1 MAVKFLIAGTS
12 SYIIYSLL
20 LVIGIEFLKID
31 DILNNA
37 ISYAI
42 TFFYSF
48 FLAKNWVFKIE
59 NELTKTFQKYLIL
72 AIVNYLINIIGFGII
87 LYFYNLHYMLV
98 QIIMMGFVTIFSYF
112 FQRFWVFYK
121 NN

>member
-48 FLAKNWVFKIE
+48 FLAKNWVFKTE
-59 NELTKTFQKYLIL
+59 RKLTNPFKKYLIW
-72 AIVNYLINIIGFGII
+72 AIINYLLNIIGFGVII
-87 LYFYNLHYMLV
+87 HLYNLHYLLV
-98 QIIMMGFVTIFSYF
+98 QFIMVSFVTILSYIA
-112 FQRFWVFYK
+112 QRFWVFGQNK
-121 NN
+121 